1 MSQSRKFPVA
11 FACVFTLL
19 LLLAGGHAALAQS
32 ATKEAPLSGDFVQV
46 NINEADAAEIADV
59 LVGIGM
65 SRAQAIVQYREEHG
79 RFTSLDDLVEV
90 KGVGEATVVNN
101 KDRIRFE

>member
-1 MSQSRKFPVA
+1 MSQSRKFSVT

-19 LLLAGGHAALAQS
+19 SMFAGHAALAQ
-32 ATKEAPLSGDFVQV
+32 AAGEEAPLSGDYVQV
-46 NINEADAAEIADV
+46 NINEADAAEIADT

-79 RFTSLDDLVEV
+79 RFMSLDDLVEV
-90 KGVGEATVVNN
+90 KGVGEATVTNN